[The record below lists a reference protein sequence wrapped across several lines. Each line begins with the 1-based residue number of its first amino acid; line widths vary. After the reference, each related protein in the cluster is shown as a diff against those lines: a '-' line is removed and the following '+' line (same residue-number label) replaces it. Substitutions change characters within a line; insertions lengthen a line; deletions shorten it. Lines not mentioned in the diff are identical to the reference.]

1 MKPETKQKKKIG
13 QARKLAKAA
22 LIDKPIWK
30 PAKGK
35 VYLKDIPIGS
45 LFKTSTLKGILL
57 DTSLSSST
65 VVITEQFS
73 NENNNS
79 FYLGK
84 KLIAPTT
91 EVEKL

>member
-1 MKPETKQKKKIG
+1 
-13 QARKLAKAA
+13 

>member
-22 LIDKPIWK
+22 LIDKPEWK

>member
-1 MKPETKQKKKIG
+1 
-13 QARKLAKAA
+13 
-22 LIDKPIWK
+22 LIDKPEWK